1 MSRQPNIGGRRLS
14 IASLETSEVWKIS
27 QVCLSNPMTSPTSP
41 IHVAISGIPRGYHF
55 PRDDGNWLQPHHREQ
70 ITAVSPRINLIE
82 IPAHEVKTAD
92 LDQIEV
98 VLAEGGNRI
107 HYPGELDWADY
118 QQFFTP
124 ALQWVQLCSTG
135 FSDNITP
142 DILNGRVTLTNA
154 PGLHTLPIAESV
166 LAAML
171 AHAKNFK
178 QRRQDQQAHHWN
190 QLKNDELIGR
200 TAMILGLGQIG
211 KRVAQ
216 LCQAFGMRVIGS
228 KRRIETVANVETV
241 FPISDLNHFLP
252 QADYIIIALPIT
264 NETEKLLDAAAFQT
278 MKPNA
283 YLINVGRGL
292 VVDEVAMI
300 DALRSNQIAGAYL
313 DALIEEPLSPDSP
326 LWVLENVLLVPHDS
340 HSSPYIGDRM
350 VELFCANLVRYVAGE
365 PLHNIC
371 DPQRGY

>member
-1 MSRQPNIGGRRLS
+1 MTHS
-14 IASLETSEVWKIS
+14 SEK
-27 QVCLSNPMTSPTSP
+27 P
-41 IHVAISGIPRGYHF
+41 INVAVSGIPRGYHF

-70 ITAVSPRINLIE
+70 ITAVSPYINLVE
-82 IPAHEVKTAD
+82 IPAHQLKTAD
-92 LDQIEV
+92 LSHIEI

-118 QQFFTP
+118 QRLFTP
-124 ALQWVQLCSTG
+124 ALKWIQLCSTG
-135 FSDNITP
+135 FSDNVTP
-142 DILNGRVTLTNA
+142 DIENGRVTLTNA

-171 AHAKNFK
+171 NHAKNFV
-178 QRRQDQQAHHWN
+178 QRRVDQQAHQWN

-200 TAMILGLGQIG
+200 TTLILGLGQIG
-211 KRVAQ
+211 QRVAQ

-228 KRRIETVANVETV
+228 KRNIEPVAGVETV
-241 FPISDLNHFLP
+241 FPISQLAHHLP

-264 NETEKLLDAAAFQT
+264 LATEKLLDAAAFQL
-278 MKPNA
+278 MKPSA

-292 VVDEVAMI
+292 VVDEPAMI
-300 DALRSNQIAGAYL
+300 AALRSRQIAGAYL

-326 LWVLENVLLVPHDS
+326 LWDLENVFLVPHDS
-340 HSSPYIGDRM
+340 HSSPHIGDRM
-350 VELFCANLVRYVAGE
+350 VNLFCANLTRYVASE
-365 PLHNIC
+365 PLQNIC